1 MMRPFFIAILLLTA
15 LVIPARWA
23 NARSPLH
30 ASLTLAPM
38 PEGTRLILQAPG
50 DQGATVTPP
59 NRSGRLVIT
68 LRGVE
73 TLVSLPSPPA
83 NDRCVSAL
91 HTRSRNRAELDLVVE
106 LRKQNR
112 CTVSTTQEGR
122 WPFRVDL
129 IAHAGVNRA
138 GRSSVASPTAQNPE
152 RERQRLFVVAIDAG
166 HGGIDSGAIG
176 PQGTLEKDVVL
187 AIAKRL
193 ALLLGTDP
201 GIRPVLIRDEDEF
214 IDLRERMELARKAR
228 ADLFV
233 SLHADADLDGHA
245 KGASVFTLSR
255 NGASSEAARRLAER
269 ENAADRIGG
278 VTLHDKDE
286 VLAAV
291 LLDLTQNAT
300 IEASDRAAVWI
311 LSELER
317 ACGLRYPAV
326 QKAGFVVLKSPDVP
340 SILVEAAFI
349 SNPDEELKLRGTDY
363 REQIARAL
371 ANGIRAYFRNP
382 RSPLPAEP
390 PVQATQAANDPET
403 GLQRFVFSSAEGGRR
418 H

>member
-1 MMRPFFIAILLLTA
+1 MMRPIFIAILLLTA
-15 LVIPARWA
+15 LGIPTRQA

-30 ASLTLAPM
+30 ASLTLVPM
-38 PEGTRLILQAPG
+38 SEGTRLILQAEG
-50 DQGATVTPP
+50 DKEVTVTPAD
-59 NRSGRLVIT
+59 RSGRLVIT
-68 LRGVE
+68 LRGIE
-73 TLVSLPSPPA
+73 TLVGLPNLSA
-83 NDRCVSAL
+83 TDRCVSAL
-91 HTRSRNRAELDLVVE
+91 HTRSRSRAELDLVVE
-106 LRKQNR
+106 LKKQNR
-112 CTVSTTQEGR
+112 CTVNTTRGGH
-122 WPFRVDL
+122 WPFRIDL
-129 IAHAGVNRA
+129 IASPGLNRPRR
-138 GRSSVASPTAQNPE
+138 GDGASPGGQSPE
-152 RERQRLFVVAIDAG
+152 RGRQRPFIVAIDAG

-176 PQGTLEKDVVL
+176 PQGTLEKDVAL

-193 ALLLGTDP
+193 AALLGTDS

-228 ADLFV
+228 ADLLV
-233 SLHADADLDGHA
+233 SLHTDADPDGHA

-286 VLAAV
+286 VLASV

-300 IEASDRAAVWI
+300 LEASDRAAIWI
-311 LSELER
+311 LAELEK
-317 ACGLRYPAV
+317 ACGLHYPAV

-349 SNPDEELKLRGTDY
+349 SNPDEELKLRGADY

-390 PVQATQAANDPET
+390 SARAAQVANESET
-403 GLQRFVFSSAEGGRR
+403 GLQKFAFSSEGDRR

>member
-1 MMRPFFIAILLLTA
+1 MMRPIFIAILLLTA
-15 LVIPARWA
+15 LAIPTRQA

-30 ASLTLAPM
+30 ASLALTSM
-38 PEGTRLILQAPG
+38 PEGTRLILQAEG
-50 DQGATVTPP
+50 DKGVTVTLPD
-59 NRSGRLVIT
+59 RSGRMVVT
-68 LRGVE
+68 LRGVD
-73 TLVSLPSPPA
+73 TLVGLPNPSA
-83 NDRCVSAL
+83 TDRCVSAL
-91 HTRSRNRAELDLVVE
+91 HTRSRNRGELDLVIE
-106 LRKQNR
+106 LRKQSH
-112 CTVSTTQEGR
+112 CTVSTTREGH
-122 WPFRVDL
+122 WPFRIDL
-129 IAHAGVNRA
+129 IANFDVNRPKR
-138 GRSSVASPTAQNPE
+138 GDVASPPGQGPKKG
-152 RERQRLFVVAIDAG
+152 RQRPFIVAIDAG

-193 ALLLGTDP
+193 AALLGTDS
-201 GIRPVLIRDEDEF
+201 GIRPVLIRNGDEF
-214 IDLRERMELARKAR
+214 IDLRERMELARKAH
-228 ADLFV
+228 ADLLV
-233 SLHADADLDGHA
+233 SLHTDADLDGHA

-286 VLAAV
+286 VLASV

-300 IEASDRAAVWI
+300 LEASDRAAIWI
-311 LSELER
+311 LSELEK
-317 ACGLRYPAV
+317 ACGLHYPGV

-349 SNPDEELKLRGTDY
+349 SNPDEELKLRGADY

-371 ANGIRAYFRNP
+371 ANGIRTYFRNP

-390 PVQATQAANDPET
+390 VLRAIQAPNDPDT
-403 GLQRFVFSSAEGGRR
+403 GLQKFAFSSAEGGRR